1 VIGTLSDIGQEVR
14 RNSRVESRPI
24 DHDRDQAIH
33 PTVGWVIGG
42 LRRHI
47 YGGEADKESR

>member
-1 VIGTLSDIGQEVR
+1 MSREVR
-14 RNSRVESRPI
+14 RNPRVESRPI
-24 DHDRDQAIH
+24 AHGRDWAIH